1 MQPLILPPN
10 VIDHFYRG
18 GARIGELRGFE
29 PNNEFQPE
37 EWLAACTSR
46 AGAGEIGLSR
56 TTDGLLL
63 RDIIAADRLSWIGTA
78 AAPYGAGDNGLLVK
92 LLDAGQRLP
101 VHVHPGR
108 EFAASHLGCPYG
120 KTEAWFVLAVD
131 PSAAADDQLAGDGP
145 AVWLGWTEDVDP
157 AEVSARVEA
166 QDSTWMLSRMHRIPV
181 RPGDGILVPAGS
193 AHAIGAGVF
202 VAEVQEPTDQSIL
215 LEWSIT
221 TSGREDSHLD
231 LGFPT
236 ALQAL
241 NHHKFDADQVASL
254 CRHSDLAGRG
264 RDLLPLLP
272 AAADNFFRLDM
283 AAPTAAESIA
293 VPAGFAVVV
302 VLDGAGVLTGQVE
315 TVPVSRGQVLAVP
328 HAFGSWQVGGDV
340 QLLVCRPGL
349 GWPETMV
356 AP

>member
-1 MQPLILPPN
+1 MKPLDLPPN

-18 GARIGELRGFE
+18 GARIGELRGFD
-29 PNNEFQPE
+29 PANEFQPE
-37 EWLAACTSR
+37 EWLAAITAR

-56 TTDGLLL
+56 TTDGVLL
-63 RDIIAADRLSWIGTA
+63 RDIIAADRPSWIGTT
-78 AAPYGAGDNGLLVK
+78 AAPWGAGDNGLLVK

-101 VHVHPGR
+101 VHVHPDR

-131 PSAAADDQLAGDGP
+131 PAAAAHDELGGDGP
-145 AVWLGWTEDVDP
+145 AVWLGWTEEVDP

-166 QDSTWMLSRMHRIPV
+166 QDSRWMLSRMHRIPV
-181 RPGDGILVPAGS
+181 RPGDGILVPAGT

-241 NHHKFDADQVASL
+241 NHHQFDAAHVASL
-254 CRHSDLAGRG
+254 CRHRDLAGRSPE
-264 RDLLPLLP
+264 LTPLLP
-272 AAADNFFRLDM
+272 AAADPFFRLGM
-283 AAPTAAESIA
+283 AAPTVGESVA

-302 VLDGAGVLTGQVE
+302 VLNGDGELAGQTE
-315 TVPVSRGQVLAVP
+315 TIEVSRGQVLAVP
-328 HAFGSWQVGGDV
+328 HAFGSWQVRGDV

-356 AP
+356 TP